1 MLPPLKN
8 LLAKTNYDKK
18 NSSYE
23 ILKVMEN
30 LQFISNYKKFD
41 INSLNFKIIS
51 FYLYARYEILN
62 YVIVPIL
69 SYFSFIPSLK
79 KFSHG
84 KIYRKHNISR
94 RELIENKWKKIN
106 INDIQKVLNK
116 AKQFKKIKNKFK
128 IHQHFSGFFYFEN
141 LNKK

>member
-1 MLPPLKN
+1 
-8 LLAKTNYDKK
+8 
-18 NSSYE
+18 
-23 ILKVMEN
+23 MEN

-41 INSLNFKIIS
+41 INSVNFKIIS

-106 INDIQKVLNK
+106 IKDIKKVLNK
-116 AKQFKKIKNKFK
+116 AKNSRKLKINLKYTNIF
-128 IHQHFSGFFYFEN
+128 QVFFI
-141 LNKK
+141 LKT